1 MRDEMSTGDGP
12 AFSEWLRAQMKA
24 KRMSQR
30 QLEMR
35 SGVDHT
41 TISRLLRGEHLPSLE
56 TATKLARGLRALHD
70 GSDAPGYLQLMSAG
84 TSHPTAR
91 VEYALRADGLLDESQ
106 HRQVMAYYLALRSG
120 RLAVRRP
127 SVSVMSVQ

>member
-1 MRDEMSTGDGP
+1 MSDEMSAGDGP
-12 AFSEWLRAQMKA
+12 TFSEWLRAQMKA

-30 QLEMR
+30 HLQLR

-41 TISRLLRGEHLPSLE
+41 TISRLLRGEHAPSLE

-70 GSDAPGYLQLMSAG
+70 ESDAPGYLRVISAA

-91 VEYALRADGLLDESQ
+91 VEYALRADELLDESWLED
-106 HRQVMAYYLALRSG
+106 LAADLTD
-120 RLAVRRP
+120 VFN
-127 SVSVMSVQ
+127 VSEEKMRGK